1 MSTVSFADSFLDNIT
16 LSEASI
22 QAVVSTLT
30 MERMTINNLRNPIKT
45 DFILVFLESTLIIT
59 TLNYTNSDSILFR
72 VRTSS
77 VVISGIEFNN
87 IINAV
92 ELGEIASSYNV
103 SLSAITSTNTQI
115 TGPFLFLISS
125 SVNISMTDIH
135 ILNSKTIVMK
145 IDSSVFDI
153 IDRLEVK
160 NCSEGIVIK
169 SSEVKEFRN
178 STFDQNGGGAIFY
191 GGALKIRNSNITFI
205 NTSFTQN
212 TAQSGGA
219 IYFTCSSIPN

>member
-178 STFDQNGGGAIFY
+178 STFNQNGGGAIFY